1 MRIAGSWIRI
11 GFCGLMLV
19 LCITLRL
26 GAQEAGKASVSF
38 FYPAQLARGQ
48 TTRVTVDGNFDSI
61 QAVEITPAEGV
72 SAQKI
77 EPDAASEGRKGQKR
91 WHIEFLV
98 AKDAQ
103 PGERSAV
110 IVTPQGRSQPKKVVL
125 PPHVPVLSD
134 FKALTVERTP
144 IRIVFSITVFD
155 ADDDLDS
162 LMFINSLECG
172 GSVAI
177 GYSLVGDMKKLAHG
191 KYALQATFS
200 HKKSEA
206 LPGTCQFE
214 LLLDDKNH
222 YQGRLTVPV
231 EFK

>member
-1 MRIAGSWIRI
+1 MRTARSWIRI
-11 GFCGLMLV
+11 GFCGFMLV
-19 LCITLRL
+19 LCIRL
-26 GAQEAGKASVSF
+26 GAQEAGNAHVSF

-48 TTRVTVDGNFDSI
+48 TTRVIVDGNFDSI
-61 QAVEITPAEGV
+61 QAVEFTPAEGV
-72 SAQKI
+72 SVQKI
-77 EPDAASEGRKGQKR
+77 EPDTKAEMPEGQRR
-91 WHIEFLV
+91 WHVEFLV
-98 AKDAQ
+98 AKDAE
-103 PGERSAV
+103 PGERSVV

-125 PPHVPVLSD
+125 PPHVPILSN

-155 ADDDLDS
+155 VEDDLDS
-162 LMFINSLECG
+162 LMFTNSLKCG

-177 GYSLVGDMKKLAHG
+177 GYSLVGDMKKLAKG

-206 LPGTCQFE
+206 LPGTCQFS
-214 LLLDDKNH
+214 LSLDDKNH
-222 YQGRLTVPV
+222 YEGSLTVPV

>member
-1 MRIAGSWIRI
+1 MRAARRWIGI

-19 LCITLRL
+19 LCITLRV
-26 GAQEAGKASVSF
+26 GAQEAGSARISF
-38 FYPAQLARGQ
+38 FHPAQLPRGQ

-72 SAQKI
+72 SVQKI
-77 EPDAASEGRKGQKR
+77 EPDAEYQGQKR

-98 AKDAQ
+98 AKDAE
-103 PGERSAV
+103 PGERSVV
-110 IVTPQGRSQPKKVVL
+110 IVTPQGPSQPKKVVL
-125 PPHVPVLSD
+125 PPHVPVLSN

-144 IRIVFSITVFD
+144 ITIVFSITIFD
-155 ADDDLDS
+155 AEDDFDS
-162 LMFINSLECG
+162 LMFFNSLKCG

-200 HKKSEA
+200 HQKSEA
-206 LPGTCQFE
+206 LPGTCQFY
-214 LLLDDKNH
+214 LALDDKNH
-222 YQGRLTVPV
+222 YEGRLTVPV